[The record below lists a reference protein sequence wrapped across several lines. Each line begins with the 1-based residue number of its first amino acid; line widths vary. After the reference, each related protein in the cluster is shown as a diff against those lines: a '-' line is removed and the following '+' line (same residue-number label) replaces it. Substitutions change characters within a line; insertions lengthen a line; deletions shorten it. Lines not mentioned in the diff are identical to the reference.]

1 MPLETSNTSKRSR
14 KSTGAILRDDSD
26 DELGLEDYPWEWIYA
41 KDDWAEQ
48 ESSGGRR
55 YNNKDE
61 IVGAKMGGFSCR
73 VGDCVFLKGK
83 GVNEAWV
90 GMICSFQENEDEGKT
105 ANFMWFS
112 TEKEIR
118 NKQKKRTD
126 FMPNEVYI
134 TPFGDVNPLESI
146 NGKAT
151 VVSAQTFHQ
160 KYPSG
165 KVPRSSRDYGKI
177 FVCRRGC
184 NTRKVV
190 YTEEFVWEEVYRGYE
205 DLDNLFKLV
214 DRQTS
219 KPNKKRKR
227 DHDYD
232 DDEEDD
238 VRQSDCDLCE
248 LLTQTDIE

>member
-1 MPLETSNTSKRSR
+1 MPFKASNTSKRSR
-14 KSTGAILRDDSD
+14 KSTGAVPRDDSD
-26 DELGLEDYPWEWIYA
+26 DELGLEDHPWEWIFA
-41 KDDWAEQ
+41 KDVWDE
-48 ESSGGRR
+48 EKPSGGR
-55 YNNKDE
+55 YNDKDE
-61 IVGAKMGGFSCR
+61 IVGAKMGSFSCR
-73 VGDCVFLKGK
+73 VGDCVFLKGE
-83 GVNEAWV
+83 GLNEAWV
-90 GMICSFQENEDEGKT
+90 GVICSLQDDDAGDKT

-118 NKQKKRTD
+118 NKPRKRKD
-126 FMPNEVYI
+126 FMLNEIYI

-146 NGKAT
+146 NGKAI
-151 VVSAQTFHQ
+151 VVSPQTFHQ

-205 DLDNLFKLV
+205 DLDDLFELV

-227 DHDYD
+227 DHDYF
-232 DDEEDD
+232 DDEVD
-238 VRQSDCDLCE
+238 VRPSRL
-248 LLTQTDIE
+248 

>member
-1 MPLETSNTSKRSR
+1 MPLKASNISKRRR

-26 DELGLEDYPWEWIYA
+26 DELGLEDHPWEWIYA
-41 KDDWAEQ
+41 KDDRAE
-48 ESSGGRR
+48 EKRSGGRPHS
-55 YNNKDE
+55 NKDE

-73 VGDCVFLKGK
+73 VGDCVFLKGE

-90 GMICSFQENEDEGKT
+90 GMICRFQENEAGDKT

-146 NGKAT
+146 NGKAI
-151 VVSAQTFHQ
+151 VVSPQAFHL

-165 KVPRSSRDYGKI
+165 KVPRSSRDRGKI
-177 FVCRRGC
+177 FICRRGC

-205 DLDNLFKLV
+205 DLDDLFKMV

-219 KPNKKRKR
+219 KPNRKRKR
-227 DHDYD
+227 DHDYE
-232 DDEEDD
+232 DDEAD
-238 VRQSDCDLCE
+238 VRPSDCDLCE